1 MADIRKI
8 KLLRSNRKY
17 YYEIPEQHVIG
28 DINTIELIESL
39 PTVDEVNILDNPSRY
54 IKISDGNETY
64 KYYELLGKKPNE
76 ELLDYGEI
84 AVSYGKDT
92 EGIIFKNSNNELVE
106 INPNIRGKVYEILST
121 LDSEKTGSSENDTIQ
136 VIVKQ
141 EDGKISDIEVIDNI
155 TPAYQEYIENKI
167 SFLDTTI
174 SGTNNNG
181 TIGITITQ
189 TDGLIK
195 DITIEDDLS
204 DTIVEQFNSLNS
216 SVSNTSESGFIT
228 VTVEQE
234 KGKLSNIT
242 VSDTITSVIEEINES
257 IDNITPA
264 YQEYVTTTINDLDSE
279 KTGSSENDTIQVV
292 VEQIDGKISNIEVID
307 NITPAY
313 QEYVTTTINDLD
325 SEITATSQS
334 GTVTA
339 NIQQVNGVID
349 NLTVDLVK
357 LFNVNNGIVNIPTT
371 TVQQSLEDDTPND
384 IKIISNVKVDE
395 YGRLLEIEY
404 TEIDE
409 MYDAGEF

>member
-39 PTVDEVNILDNPSRY
+39 PTVDEVNSLDNPSRY
-54 IKISDGNETY
+54 IKISNGNETY

-141 EDGKISDIEVIDNI
+141 EDGKISDVEVIDNI

-167 SFLDTTI
+167 SFLDTTV

-216 SVSNTSESGFIT
+216 SVSNTSENGFIT

-234 KGKLSNIT
+234 KGKI
-242 VSDTITSVIEEINES
+242 SDIEV